1 MNAMKTIAK
10 EAMATKP
17 NERPSAVEII
27 NKLKELS
34 NTYNSNSLFSNNL
47 SSTNTKRNSMK
58 NPSFDFG
65 SNKKIDVTP
74 NLFGKQLGG
83 KNKQKLT
90 KIQKK

>member
-1 MNAMKTIAK
+1 
-10 EAMATKP
+10 
-17 NERPSAVEII
+17 
-27 NKLKELS
+27 
-34 NTYNSNSLFSNNL
+34 
-47 SSTNTKRNSMK
+47 MK